1 MAISIQSSPTYL
13 LFFVFR
19 ENGREIQQAS
29 KGHHSA
35 TMRKL
40 QGSREASKSCSR
52 KLLKLLKR
60 DSRCKF
66 YLMTKPHQTQ
76 NYSSSDSLLQLS
88 HPNTKGHHSHPPHTP
103 HFVLTLRSFFAR
115 QERWRGD
122 TQGWP
127 RWISA
132 TVLQHKQQRC
142 NKPKLSSSSSY
153 SSS

>member
-1 MAISIQSSPTYL
+1 M
-13 LFFVFR
+13 
-19 ENGREIQQAS
+19 
-29 KGHHSA
+29 
-35 TMRKL
+35 
-40 QGSREASKSCSR
+40 
-52 KLLKLLKR
+52 KLLKR

-127 RWISA
+127 RRIAA
-132 TVLQHKQQRC
+132 TALQHLSAATNLSPHPPLR
-142 NKPKLSSSSSY
+142 PLPHSLSSLPSAKSNTEELLLSDRITASNRACSRAYASMLCGSSRGAP
-153 SSS
+153 